1 MPERTARVVFRSA
14 PRMNGFLTCSWWIPS
29 CTVKSMTRSGYLFR
43 AALLLALL
51 LSLLLA
57 SPSQAQGL
65 EPNDPYW
72 RQSWSQVLLRMPEVW
87 QRTVGST
94 DIVIATVDTGVDPS
108 IDDLK
113 GQLVPGWDFIANDS
127 TPRDT
132 VGHGTHVAS
141 VLAARGNNGIG
152 TAGYCWGCRIMP
164 VRITSD
170 GNATGKQIAQ
180 GVYWAVDHGARIIT
194 IGLNSGEPD
203 FDQSSAVQY
212 AHDKG
217 VLVIASAGNTGT
229 AALRY
234 PASDQGVVPVAATN
248 DSDLLYFWSTRGSWV
263 RLSAPGCQLVIDRV
277 AGVGTLCGTS
287 FTPAVVAGIAGLML
301 SLNPSLRPDEIVD
314 ALVATSVPVTGING
328 GRVDPVAALDRVAP
342 PAASQPAGA
351 GAGGGGGAAVPSPKA
366 PQVVRKVSLRNGT
379 LRFRMSQ
386 DVRLGKG
393 RLDVFLL
400 AARAGE
406 CQISVTSPN
415 GDLLVTALPPG
426 DPELLS
432 LSDTVTR
439 AGKHRIAVDCDF
451 NRRRKFTLE
460 ISGVEP
466 GVKPAV
472 PATRAGTAKRAS

>member
-1 MPERTARVVFRSA
+1 
-14 PRMNGFLTCSWWIPS
+14 
-29 CTVKSMTRSGYLFR
+29 MTRSGYLVR
-43 AALLLALL
+43 AGLLVAVL

-57 SPSQAQGL
+57 SGAQAQGL

-72 RQSWSQVLLRMPEVW
+72 RQSWSQLLLRMPEVW
-87 QRTVGST
+87 QRTTGT
-94 DIVIATVDTGVDPS
+94 DVVIATVDTGVDPS

-113 GQLVPGWDFIANDS
+113 GQLIPGWDFIANDA

-132 VGHGTHVAS
+132 VGHGTHIAS
-141 VLAARGNNGIG
+141 VIAARGNNGIE

-170 GNATGKQIAQ
+170 GKATGKQIAQ

-194 IGLNSGEPD
+194 VGLNSGEPD
-203 FDQSSAVQY
+203 YDQGAAMRY

-229 AALRY
+229 DALRY
-234 PASDQGVVPVAATN
+234 PASDPGVVPVAATN

-263 RLSAPGCQLVIDRV
+263 RLSAPGCQLVIDPA

-328 GRVDPVAALDRVAP
+328 GRVDPVAALARVAP
-342 PAASQPAGA
+342 PAASQPGSGASAGT
-351 GAGGGGGAAVPSPKA
+351 GGGTTVAAPKG
-366 PQVVRKVSLRNGT
+366 PQVVRKVSLRSGT
-379 LRFRMSQ
+379 LRLRVSQ
-386 DVRLGKG
+386 DIRLGKG

-426 DPELLS
+426 EPELLT
-432 LSDTVTR
+432 LSETVIR
-439 AGKHRIAVDCDF
+439 AGKHRVAVSCDF
-451 NRRRKFTLE
+451 DRRRKYALE
-460 ISGVEP
+460 ISGVDP
-466 GVKPAV
+466 GTKPAV
-472 PATRAGTAKRAS
+472 SAKPAGITIKLK